1 MRSASEVSVNL
12 HRYVF
17 IPMFILLAIAIGSL
31 GCDKEEDG
39 TESLLMA
46 GMGCAATSPLT
57 MRSTTYDMTDQVTAI
72 SEQVVQNFLVSDTQP
87 EMYEMYA
94 GVELTI
100 DILGYLSDPDNIMNL
115 ITQNPLLTQFWALKK
130 MATSTNAGGDGEWMT
145 DDDTIDP
152 LLGYFTCAKEDGRYR
167 LIAYDDFGVTPS
179 GRTDFVVEKN
189 RKVKTYEYNAGS
201 DGDFGTDDDQV
212 TRVTLYEYNGN
223 GKMLRAK
230 HYAADETTFQSSYL
244 FTYDESGRLANMR
257 SYSNEAETSRLD
269 WGSYSTLTWG
279 ESDGAVTLDIVL
291 GIRIVWLFIPA
302 DTPLMN
308 FHIEFNEDGTM
319 HKMIM
324 YEALSSSTIDT
335 CSVYEYS
342 GEGLLG
348 MGGMSTGS
356 KNYSDDEETQES
368 YTVNELIFGEE

>member
-1 MRSASEVSVNL
+1 MTS
-12 HRYVF
+12 
-17 IPMFILLAIAIGSL
+17 
-31 GCDKEEDG
+31 GCDREEDG

-46 GMGCAATSPLT
+46 GMGCAAASPLT
-57 MRSTTYDMTDQVTAI
+57 MRSTTYDMSDQVTAI

-87 EMYEMYA
+87 DMYALYA
-94 GVELTI
+94 GVELTL
-100 DILGYLSDPDNIMNL
+100 DFENFFGDMSSIMNL
-115 ITQNPLLTQFWALKK
+115 VTQNPLLTQFWALKK
-130 MATSTNAGGDGEWMT
+130 MAASTNAGGDGEWMT
-145 DDDTIDP
+145 YDDTIDP
-152 LLGYFTCAKEDGRYR
+152 LLGYFTCVKEDGRYR
-167 LIAYDDFGVTPS
+167 LISYNDFGATPS

-189 RKVKTYEYNAGS
+189 RKVKSYEYAPGT
-201 DGDFGTDDDQV
+201 DGDFGSGDDEV
-212 TRVTLYEYNGN
+212 TRTTVYEYNGA
-223 GKMLRAK
+223 GTMLRAK
-230 HYAADETTFQSSYL
+230 HYAADETTFQSSYV
-244 FTYDESGRLANMR
+244 FTYDESGRLSNMR
-257 SYSNEAETSRLD
+257 SYSNETETTRLD
-269 WGSYSTLTWG
+269 WGSYSNLAW
-279 ESDGAVTLDIVL
+279 EENDGVVSLDIEL
-291 GIRIVWLFIPA
+291 GLRIWILFSV
-302 DTPLMN
+302 DTPLMY